1 MHEWTHVPIIRN
13 ASRAYPMSD
22 ASLPSNAIID
32 SEAHSFQPEA
42 KRRGFLTALVEA
54 FHHSRHLEAQRVL
67 QRYRHLIDIKS
78 RDQILK
84 GIEDVSE

>member
-1 MHEWTHVPIIRN
+1 
-13 ASRAYPMSD
+13 MSD

-32 SEAHSFQPEA
+32 SEAHSSQPEV

-54 FHHSRHLEAQRVL
+54 LHHSRNLEAQRVL
-67 QRYRHLIDIKS
+67 RRYRHLIDIKS

>member
-1 MHEWTHVPIIRN
+1 
-13 ASRAYPMSD
+13 MSD